1 MPDRSLVPDPA
12 ASASELASLPL
23 LDLPASGP
31 QDARPGI
38 SDAAPQELLSWF
50 ADRGEAAFRARQLA
64 DHVWSGRAMSFD
76 DIHTLPAPLRQA
88 LTDAYRFCTLT
99 ATERRQSDGGLTDKA
114 LHSLDD
120 GRVVESVLMRYP
132 ARGSRRERTTLCIS
146 SQAGCAVGCPFCA
159 TGELGLWRDLRTS
172 EIIDQARYWRNEL
185 ATEGRRLTNI
195 VFMGM
200 GEPLLNTDAVLSSCA
215 ALSDSNRFGL
225 GQRHITVSTSGVIPG
240 IERLTSLRRQY
251 KLAVSL
257 HAARSD
263 LRDVLVPLNRRYPLA
278 DVVAAATD
286 YADATGRRVTYEMV
300 MIDRINDT
308 PEDAHAA
315 AELLRG
321 RLAHVNLIPM
331 NPVAHTP
338 WQPSHPDRVE
348 AFASVL
354 RGVGLHTTVRR
365 NRGIDIGAACGQLAA
380 ERAGE
385 PAPAAVQ
392 RRRDVIE
399 RRSAAAL
406 GDGSGGSM
414 LSAGE
419 GA

>member
-1 MPDRSLVPDPA
+1 
-12 ASASELASLPL
+12 
-23 LDLPASGP
+23 
-31 QDARPGI
+31 
-38 SDAAPQELLSWF
+38 
-50 ADRGEAAFRARQLA
+50 
-64 DHVWSGRAMSFD
+64 
-76 DIHTLPAPLRQA
+76 
-88 LTDAYRFCTLT
+88 
-99 ATERRQSDGGLTDKA
+99 DKA
-114 LHSLDD
+114 LHTLDD

-200 GEPLLNTDAVLSSCA
+200 GEPLLNPDAVLAACG
-215 ALSDSNRFGL
+215 ALSDGNRFGL
-225 GQRHITVSTSGVIPG
+225 GQRHITVSTSGVVPG
-240 IERLTSLRRQY
+240 IERLTALRRQY

-257 HAARSD
+257 HAARPD
-263 LRDVLVPLNRRYPLA
+263 LRDVLVPLNRRYPLE

-308 PEDAHAA
+308 PEDARAT

-338 WQPSHPDRVE
+338 WQPSSPKRVE
-348 AFASVL
+348 AFASIL

-385 PAPAAVQ
+385 PTPAAV
-392 RRRDVIE
+392 RRRREVIE
-399 RRSAAAL
+399 RRSADALMNDLGRGLADGTAAE
-406 GDGSGGSM
+406 GSP
-414 LSAGE
+414 A
-419 GA
+419 